1 MGMSKKF
8 GMFASLALMGA
19 MDPEG
24 MSTVSDFL
32 VEKKQKKPLSES
44 QKKAIKID
52 QDKAHGLKEFSYG
65 ENKVWAL
72 NQKNADK
79 KARKL
84 NYI

>member
-19 MDPEG
+19 MNPEAMAM
-24 MSTVSDFL
+24 MSEGL
-32 VEKKQKKPLSES
+32 GEKKEKKPLSES

-52 QDKAHGLKEFSYG
+52 QDKAHGLKEFSYC